1 MNAQQAME
9 RNEALLRS
17 WTYNFETRDGNSRTI
32 VFEGGVTGITYHRY
46 FDYAKYITEGTQLL
60 VKPDP
65 TNQFDIN
72 ATGIWFNKGDGNF
85 EQIGWIPK
93 ALNRVAARAWKA
105 GHKLE
110 AVVFQH
116 KPNHGDNN
124 QKLII
129 SVTLKKSDSKQ
140 ALHPPPSSK
149 QTKLS
154 EQKALTAWE
163 SPFIA
168 VQTNPL
174 LKGNIMAKSVNAVIE
189 QNISLG
195 TSAAFLEAGRIANSQ
210 LSQMASKK
218 LPIMVR
224 AYADTALG
232 RLLLANVALMA
243 RDHFRPN
250 DERLAK
256 LVNAMTVS
264 AYQEVLQNFDIEAM
278 IEDLISNK
286 TIVKALKSFDVDPA

>member
-1 MNAQQAME
+1 MSYNAQQAME
-9 RNEALLRS
+9 RNEALLKQWHREYES
-17 WTYNFETRDGNSRTI
+17 RGNHMRTT
-32 VFEGGVTGITYHRY
+32 VFEGGITGITYHHY
-46 FDYAKYITEGTQLL
+46 FDYAADIEQGAQLL
-60 VKPDP
+60 VKPAP
-65 TNQFDIN
+65 ENKFDDC
-72 ATGIWFNKGDGNF
+72 ATGIWFTKNNGVT

-93 ALNRVAARAWKA
+93 ALNRIAALALKA
-105 GHKLE
+105 GHTLE
-110 AVVFQH
+110 AVVLKH
-116 KPNHGDNN
+116 NRGHGDNN

-129 SVTLKKSDSKQ
+129 SVTLKKSDNVVFTSGDSEPIPGNTRYKISE
-140 ALHPPPSSK
+140 PPTQSS
-149 QTKLS
+149 
-154 EQKALTAWE
+154 
-163 SPFIA
+163 
-168 VQTNPL
+168 
-174 LKGNIMAKSVNAVIE
+174 KGNIMTKSVNAVIE

-195 TSAAFLEAGRIANSQ
+195 TSAAFLEAGRIANNQ
-210 LSQMASKK
+210 LSQIASKK

-264 AYQEVLQNFDIEAM
+264 AYQEVLQTFDIEAM